1 MEKHKER
8 ERKIR
13 VCSMSVQK
21 QATSIDREGPWPAR
35 RSRQGQEVCKGLYE
49 NPKLRVTMLPQITLG
64 D

>member
-13 VCSMSVQK
+13 VCSVSAK
-21 QATSIDREGPWPAR
+21 QRAMIIDREGPWPAG
-35 RSRQGQEVCKGLYE
+35 RSRPAQDMLKGLCE
-49 NPKLRVTMLPQITLG
+49 NPKLRATMPPQITEG

>member
-21 QATSIDREGPWPAR
+21 QATSIDREGGTLA
-35 RSRQGQEVCKGLYE
+35 SQEE
-49 NPKLRVTMLPQITLG
+49 
-64 D
+64 